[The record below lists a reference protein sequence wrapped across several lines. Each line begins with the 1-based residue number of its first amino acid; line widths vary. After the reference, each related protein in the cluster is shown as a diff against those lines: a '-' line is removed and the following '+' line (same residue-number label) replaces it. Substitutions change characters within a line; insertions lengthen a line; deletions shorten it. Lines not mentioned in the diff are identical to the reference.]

1 MTNTRRKAL
10 SSKSA
15 KSPFEL
21 KDESIGLLK
30 TGVAWK
36 SLTIPALF
44 PLTIDYTPSEWVK
57 KYQCASDYT
66 LLLETI
72 REEYCYS
79 NYQYDEKITM
89 SQVFIELVGHRLA
102 MGFQI
107 VVPKNTFTHSSNS
120 GSNSDSTSTTPTNSS
135 QAHLTDIKTHTLTN
149 TLHSNFICDL
159 TQSCSV
165 LPRNNLKSI
174 KGYYRLSLGRIFHE
188 LFYIVDPSD
197 NSEQVKV
204 EIYLPKSKNKSQ
216 QNNPIEYKYRFQVPD
231 SKTYDISYCEI
242 SRTNIE
248 SIKWNYIDR

>member
-1 MTNTRRKAL
+1 MNTARKKIPI
-10 SSKSA
+10 SKSF
-15 KSPFEL
+15 KSPFEP

-44 PLTIDYTPSEWVK
+44 PLTIDYTPSEWAK
-57 KYQCASDYT
+57 KYQCGSDYT

-79 NYQYDEKITM
+79 NYQYNEKITM

-149 TLHSNFICDL
+149 TLHSNFTCDL

-204 EIYLPKSKNKSQ
+204 EIYLPKSKSKSQ
-216 QNNPIEYKYRFQVPD
+216 PNNRIEYKYRFQVPD